1 MPAAPASREEDAA
14 RVVRG
19 SPGANSYNENGVE
32 GVSEQENSL
41 RFTNG
46 RQTPAVS
53 DLDEAALL
61 ASAARAIEAWEL
73 DATEFSL
80 VSHSENI
87 VFRVDTAGGR
97 PFVLRFHR
105 PGYHTLEELHG
116 EFQWTAALN
125 RFGIGAPVP
134 RYTRNEKAFVPV
146 DLPELSQTRFVSL
159 VEWVEGTA
167 MATLIEEEAGRSD
180 LVKYFQRTGQIA
192 ARIHNQSA
200 AWSVPA
206 GFARH
211 SFDAEGLM
219 GREPFW
225 GPFWQQS
232 KLTAAERKQIIYARD
247 QIYRVLIDY
256 GKRRK
261 TYSLIH
267 ADLHPGNLIITDD
280 HLHIIDF
287 DDCGFGWH
295 LYELAVAIS
304 YYQDSPYYDAIQE
317 AIVAGYRTE
326 RPLSDQDVDLIPL
339 FVLIRSM
346 VSLGWIEQRPEL
358 DSSHKL
364 PVLIER
370 SCQQS
375 RALFGGC

>member
-1 MPAAPASREEDAA
+1 MSKQD
-14 RVVRG
+14 
-19 SPGANSYNENGVE
+19 NS
-32 GVSEQENSL
+32 Q

-46 RQTPAVS
+46 RQTPGVS
-53 DLDEAALL
+53 SLDEAALL

-73 DATEFSL
+73 DAKGFSL

-87 VFRVDTAGGR
+87 VFRVDTDDGQA
-97 PFVLRFHR
+97 FVLRFHR
-105 PGYHTLEELHG
+105 PGYHTLAELHG

-134 RYTRNEKAFVPV
+134 RYTRNEKVFVRV

-167 MATLIEEEAGRSD
+167 MATLIEAETSRAD
-180 LVKYFQRTGQIA
+180 LVRYFRRTGQIA

-200 AWSVPA
+200 AWSVPPD
-206 GFARH
+206 FARH

-232 KLTAAERKQIIYARD
+232 KLTPAERKQIIFARD
-247 QIYRVLIDY
+247 QIYRILIDF
-256 GKRRK
+256 GKSRER
-261 TYSLIH
+261 YSLIH

-280 HLHIIDF
+280 RLHIIDF
-287 DDCGFGWH
+287 DDSGFGWH

-304 YYQDSPYYDAIQE
+304 YYQDSPYYDAIQQ
-317 AIVAGYRTE
+317 AIVAGYRTA

-375 RALFGGC
+375 RVLFGSC